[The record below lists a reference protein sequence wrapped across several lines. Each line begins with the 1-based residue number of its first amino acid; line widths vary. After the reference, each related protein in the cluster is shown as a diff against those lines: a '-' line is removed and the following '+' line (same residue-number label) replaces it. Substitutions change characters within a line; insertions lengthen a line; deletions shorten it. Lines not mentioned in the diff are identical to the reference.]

1 MEASVTRPVARLSEL
16 NDIDL
21 VVDSIKARLAEIAE
35 GLKEPAA
42 LRSARTAL
50 AGVEAEVAALRVRQ
64 QDCELR
70 QKTADEK
77 LAHDE
82 KRLYGG
88 QVHIPKELQ
97 DLQAEVGQSRRQRSQ
112 AEDELL
118 ETMVAAEA
126 AEEKRAAAQKTLDAL
141 VAEWATRQV
150 ELRTGQAKLKKRLET
165 ELARQAAAR
174 ARAPSQLL
182 LMYDTLRVRKN
193 GRAVATLLDN
203 EVCSECKVAVS
214 PTKAF
219 ALRDGDEL
227 VYCENCGRLLF
238 GE

>member
-1 MEASVTRPVARLSEL
+1 M
-16 NDIDL
+16 
-21 VVDSIKARLAEIAE
+21 
-35 GLKEPAA
+35 
-42 LRSARTAL
+42 
-50 AGVEAEVAALRVRQ
+50 AGAEAEVAALRVRQ

-82 KRLYGG
+82 KQLYGG
-88 QVHIPKELQ
+88 KVHIPKELQ
-97 DLQAEVGQSRRQRSQ
+97 DLQAEVAQSRRQRSQ

-118 ETMVAAEA
+118 EIMVAAEA
-126 AEEKRAAAQKTLDAL
+126 AEEKRAAAQRTLDAL
-141 VAEWATRQV
+141 AADWAARQV
-150 ELRTGQAKLKKRLET
+150 ELRTEQVKLKKRLES
-165 ELARQAAAR
+165 ELARQAAVR
-174 ARAPSQLL
+174 GRAPSATPAH
-182 LMYDTLRVRKN
+182 YDALRARKN

>member
-1 MEASVTRPVARLSEL
+1 MRPVARLTEL
-16 NDIDL
+16 NKVDQ
-21 VVDSIKARLAEIAE
+21 VVDLLKARLADIAE
-35 GLKEPAA
+35 GLREPAA
-42 LRSARTAL
+42 LRSARAAL
-50 AGVEAEVAALRVRQ
+50 AEAEAEVAALHIRL

-70 QKTADEK
+70 QKTAEAK
-77 LAHDE
+77 LARDE

-88 QVHIPKELQ
+88 KVQAPKELQ

-118 ETMVAAEA
+118 EVMVAAEA
-126 AEEKRAAAQKTLDAL
+126 AEEKRAAAQTTLDAL
-141 VAEWATRQV
+141 DAEWQARQV
-150 ELRTGQAKLKKRLET
+150 ELRAEGAKLKKRLET
-165 ELARQAAAR
+165 ETARQAATR
-174 ARAPSQLL
+174 ARAPAQLL
-182 LMYDTLRVRKN
+182 PMYDTLRARKN

-214 PTKAF
+214 PTKAV

>member
-1 MEASVTRPVARLSEL
+1 MEASAMRPVARLSEL

-35 GLKEPAA
+35 RLKEPAA
-42 LRSARTAL
+42 LRSARTSL
-50 AGVEAEVAALRVRQ
+50 ASVEAEVAAVRVRQ
-64 QDCELR
+64 RDCELR

-82 KRLYGG
+82 RRLYSGK
-88 QVHIPKELQ
+88 VHIPKELQ
-97 DLQAEVGQSRRQRSQ
+97 DLQAEVGQSRRQRSE

-126 AEEKRAAAQKTLDAL
+126 AEEKRSTAQKALEVL
-141 VAEWATRQV
+141 VAEWGTRQA
-150 ELRTGQAKLKKRLET
+150 ELRTEQAKLKRRLET
-165 ELARQAAAR
+165 ELARQVAAR
-174 ARAPSQLL
+174 LRAPSQLL
-182 LMYDTLRVRKN
+182 PMYDTLRARKN